1 MKKKVLILGVCSL
14 LLCGCGKIPTLS
26 NGDEAVVTFKDGD
39 MISANDFYEEIKNN
53 YGLETLINMIDK
65 YVFEKEFPD
74 EIENGEAYANAMVD
88 QLRANTSSEE
98 ELLSYIQYYY
108 GFQTVEAYQNYAYNY
123 AYIGYMQ
130 NIAIEAYVQD
140 NITDEEL
147 QEYYENDVYPDM
159 TISHILITP
168 DVTEDMTDEEQEEA
182 EATAQETIESIIDE
196 LNTASENG
204 EDIEEV
210 FANLAEEY
218 SEDDDTK
225 DDGGNLGE
233 INIGSLDS
241 SYDELIK
248 AASELEDGEY
258 STEVITTELGYHV
271 ILKTA
276 TGEKASYDDSV
287 DSMREAIA
295 EDKLSEDQSLMVDAI
310 RYYRDLYELDIIDS
324 EMDSQYGVYMN
335 NLINTYENSNSNSN

>member
-39 MISANDFYEEIKNN
+39 MISANDFYEEIKNSF
-53 YGLETLINMIDK
+53 GLDTLLNMIDK
-65 YVFEKEFPD
+65 HIFEAEFPD
-74 EIENGEAYANAMVD
+74 EMENGEAYAKAAID
-88 QLRANTSSEE
+88 QLRTNYETEE
-98 ELLSYIQYYY
+98 ELLQALQYYGY
-108 GFQTVEAYQNYAYNY
+108 QTVEAYQNFV
-123 AYIGYMQ
+123 YISYMQ
-130 NIAIEAYVQD
+130 NVAIEAYVRN
-140 NITDEEL
+140 NITEEEL
-147 QEYYENDVYPDM
+147 QDYYDNDVYPDM

-168 DVTEDMTDEEQEEA
+168 DVTDDMSDEEKEEA
-182 EATAQETIESIIDE
+182 ENTAKEQIENIIDE
-196 LNTASENG
+196 LNEAKDNG
-204 EDIEEV
+204 EDIEST
-210 FANLAEEY
+210 FAKLAKEY

-241 SYDELIK
+241 NYDELIR

-287 DSMREAIA
+287 DSMKDAIT
-295 EDKLSEDQSLMVDAI
+295 EDKLNNDQSLMVDAI

-324 EMDSQYGVYMN
+324 EMDSQYSIYMN
-335 NLINTYENSNSNSN
+335 NLINTYSNTTSSN

>member
-39 MISANDFYEEIKNN
+39 MISANDFYEEIKNS
-53 YGLETLINMIDK
+53 YGLDTLINMIDK

-74 EIENGEAYANAMVD
+74 EIENAEAYGEASVD
-88 QLRANTSSEE
+88 QLISYTGSEE
-98 ELLSYIQYYY
+98 DALTYVQQYYGY
-108 GFQTVEAYQNYAYNY
+108 QTLDAYKNF
-123 AYIGYMQ
+123 AYIGYLQ
-130 NIAIEAYVQD
+130 SIAIEQYVKD

-147 QEYYENDVYPDM
+147 EEYYENDVYPDM

-168 DVTEDMTDEEQEEA
+168 DVTDDMSEDEQTEA
-182 EATAQETIESIIDE
+182 EDAAKAQIEDIIAE
-196 LNTASENG
+196 LNEAKENG

-233 INIGSLDS
+233 INIGDLDS
-241 SYDELIK
+241 NYDELIK

-271 ILKTA
+271 ILKTK

-287 DSMREAIA
+287 DSMKDAIA
-295 EDKLSEDQSLMVDAI
+295 QDKLSTDQSLMVDAV

-335 NLINTYENSNSNSN
+335 NLINTYASTSSN

>member
-39 MISANDFYEEIKNN
+39 MISANDFYEEIKNSF
-53 YGLETLINMIDK
+53 GLDTLLNMIDK
-65 YVFEKEFPD
+65 YIFESEFPD
-74 EIENGEAYANAMVD
+74 EMENGEAYAEAAID
-88 QLRANTSSEE
+88 QLRTNYETEE
-98 ELLSYIQYYY
+98 ELLQALQYYGY
-108 GFQTVEAYQNYAYNY
+108 QTVEAYQNFV
-123 AYIGYMQ
+123 YISYMQ
-130 NIAIEAYVQD
+130 NVAIEAYVRN
-140 NITDEEL
+140 NITEEEL
-147 QEYYENDVYPDM
+147 QDYYDNDVYPDM

-168 DVTEDMTDEEQEEA
+168 DVTDDMSDEEKEEA
-182 EATAQETIESIIDE
+182 ENTAKEQIENIIDE
-196 LNTASENG
+196 LNEAKDNG
-204 EDIEEV
+204 EDIEST
-210 FANLAEEY
+210 FAKLAKEY

-241 SYDELIK
+241 NYDELIK
-248 AASELEDGEY
+248 AANSLKDGKY

-287 DSMREAIA
+287 DSMKDAIT
-295 EDKLSEDQSLMVDAI
+295 EDKLNNDQSLMVDAI
-310 RYYRDLYELDIIDS
+310 RYYRDLYELDIVDS
-324 EMDSQYGVYMN
+324 ELDNQYSIYMN
-335 NLINTYENSNSNSN
+335 NLINTYENTSSNS

>member
-26 NGDEAVVTFKDGD
+26 NGDEAVVTFKDGT
-39 MISANDFYEEIKNN
+39 MISANDFYEEIKNSF
-53 YGLETLINMIDK
+53 GLDTLLNMIDK
-65 YVFEKEFPD
+65 YVFESEFPD
-74 EIENGEAYANAMVD
+74 EIENGEAYAKAMVD
-88 QLRANTSSEE
+88 QLRTNAGSEE
-98 ELLSYIQYYY
+98 ELLSYLQYN
-108 GFQTVEAYQNYAYNY
+108 GFQTVEAYQNF

-130 NIAIEAYVQD
+130 NIAIETYVQN

-182 EATAQETIESIIDE
+182 ENDAKETIQSIIDE
-196 LNTASENG
+196 LNDAKDNDEN
-204 EDIEEV
+204 IEEV
-210 FANLAEEY
+210 FARLAEEY

-233 INIGSLDS
+233 INIGSLNS
-241 SYDELIK
+241 NYDELVK
-248 AASELEDGEY
+248 AANELEDGEY

-287 DSMREAIA
+287 DSMRDAIA
-295 EDKLSEDQSLMVDAI
+295 QDKLNEDQSLVVDAI
-310 RYYRDLYELDIIDS
+310 RYYRDLYELDIVDS

-335 NLINTYENSNSNSN
+335 NLINTYENANNTTN

>member
-26 NGDEAVVTFKDGD
+26 NGDEAVVTFKDGE
-39 MISANDFYEEIKNN
+39 MISANEFYEEIKNS
-53 YGLETLINMIDK
+53 YGLDALINMIDK

-74 EIENGEAYANAMVD
+74 EIKNAEAYGKASVD
-88 QLRANTSSEE
+88 QLISYTGSEE
-98 ELLSYIQYYY
+98 DALTYVQQYYGY
-108 GFQTVEAYQNYAYNY
+108 QTLDAYQNF
-123 AYIGYMQ
+123 AYIGYLQ
-130 NIAIEAYVQD
+130 SIAIEQYVKD

-147 QEYYENDVYPDM
+147 EEYYENDVYPDM

-168 DVTEDMTDEEQEEA
+168 DVTDDMSDEEQEEA
-182 EATAQETIESIIDE
+182 ENAAKETIESIIGE
-196 LNTASENG
+196 LNDAKDNG
-204 EDIEEV
+204 EEIEEV
-210 FANLAEEY
+210 FARLAKEY

-233 INIGSLDS
+233 INIGDLDS
-241 SYDELIK
+241 NYDELIK
-248 AASELEDGEY
+248 AASDLEDGEY

-271 ILKTA
+271 ILKTK

-287 DSMREAIA
+287 DSMKDAIA
-295 EDKLSEDQSLMVDAI
+295 QEKLSDDQSLMVDAV

-335 NLINTYENSNSNSN
+335 NLINTYSNTAE

>member
-26 NGDEAVVTFKDGD
+26 NGDEAVVTFKDGE
-39 MISANDFYEEIKNN
+39 MISANEFYEEIKNSF
-53 YGLETLINMIDK
+53 GLDTLLNMIDK
-65 YVFEKEFPD
+65 YIFEAEFPD
-74 EIENGEAYANAMVD
+74 EIENGEAYAEAAID
-88 QLRANTSSEE
+88 QLRTSYGSDE
-98 ELLSYIQYYY
+98 ELLSALQYYGY
-108 GFQTVEAYQNYAYNY
+108 QTVEAYQNFV
-123 AYIGYMQ
+123 YISYMQ
-130 NIAIEAYVQD
+130 NVAIEDYVRN

-147 QEYYENDVYPDM
+147 QDYYDNDVFPDM

-168 DVTEDMTDEEQEEA
+168 DVTDDMSDEEQEEA
-182 EATAQETIESIIDE
+182 ETAAQDTVESIIDQ
-196 LNTASENG
+196 LNEANDNG
-204 EDIEEV
+204 EDIESV
-210 FANLAEEY
+210 FASLAEEY

-233 INIGSLDS
+233 INIGDLDS
-241 SYDELIK
+241 NYDELIR

-271 ILKTA
+271 ILKTK

-287 DSMREAIA
+287 DTMKDAITQ
-295 EDKLSEDQSLMVDAI
+295 DKLNEDQSLMVDAI

-324 EMDSQYGVYMN
+324 EMDSQYSIYMN
-335 NLINTYENSNSNSN
+335 NLINTYSNTTE

>member
-39 MISANDFYEEIKNN
+39 MISANDFYEEIKNS
-53 YGLETLINMIDK
+53 YGLDTLINMIDK

-74 EIENGEAYANAMVD
+74 EIENAEAYVEASVD
-88 QLRANTSSEE
+88 QLISYTGSEE
-98 ELLSYIQYYY
+98 DALTYVQQYYGY
-108 GFQTVEAYQNYAYNY
+108 QTLDAYKNF
-123 AYIGYMQ
+123 AYIGYLQ
-130 NIAIEAYVQD
+130 SIAIEQYVKD

-147 QEYYENDVYPDM
+147 EEYYENDVYPDM

-168 DVTEDMTDEEQEEA
+168 DVTDDMSEDEQTEA
-182 EATAQETIESIIDE
+182 EDAAKAQIEDIIAE
-196 LNTASENG
+196 LNEAKENG

-233 INIGSLDS
+233 INIGDLDS
-241 SYDELIK
+241 NYDELIK

-258 STEVITTELGYHV
+258 STEVITTELGYHI
-271 ILKTA
+271 ILKTK

-287 DSMREAIA
+287 DSMKDAIA
-295 EDKLSEDQSLMVDAI
+295 QDKLSTDQSLMVDAV

-335 NLINTYENSNSNSN
+335 NLINTYASTSSN